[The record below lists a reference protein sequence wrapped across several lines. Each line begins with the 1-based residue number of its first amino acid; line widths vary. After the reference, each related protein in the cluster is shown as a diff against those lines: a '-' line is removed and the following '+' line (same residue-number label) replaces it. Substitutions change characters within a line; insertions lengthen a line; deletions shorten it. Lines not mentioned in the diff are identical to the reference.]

1 MTFDL
6 VGVGEP
12 LVAFLPDRIGPLR
25 AVPTFERAMAGAEC
39 NVLIGATRL
48 GLRCALA
55 SRVGHDEF
63 RACYVAPRHC
73 GEPALTF
80 RTSLSIPTRPPA
92 STSASDQR
100 SATAPNPSTTAPA
113 APRAASRPGQSWLT
127 LTEHCA
133 LFLTT
138 GITALLSQSAHDA
151 VGEALTRARRAEAT
165 IVFDPNLRKGL
176 WGSDR
181 AAELLVPLLQHVDI
195 YIGGEEETRALLN
208 TSAED
213 VELAARVAQHG
224 PSEVVIKRAQLGAV
238 AVIGGAAHSQPP
250 YPTGLTDAIGAGDAF
265 AAGYL
270 AVRTRHGS
278 TTEALRAGAVCG
290 AAVCAGGGDWETF
303 RGWRSCSARW
313 RPGRSRR
320 ADLSRRRTGVTAPRP
335 GAIVTSA
342 ASRVPSRSPS
352 RG

>member
-55 SRVGHDEF
+55 SRVGDDEF
-63 RACYVAPRHC
+63 GAYVTETLRGTGVDVSHVAVDPDAPT
-73 GEPALTF
+73 GIYF
-80 RTSLSIPTRPPA
+80 RE
-92 STSASDQR
+92 R
-100 SATAPNPSTTAPA
+100 SALGHGSKPVYYRTGS
-113 APRAASRPGQSWLT
+113 AASRIRPGDDWLT

-181 AAELLVPLLQHVDI
+181 AAELLVPLLQYVDV
-195 YIGGEEETRALLN
+195 YIGGEEETRVLLK

-213 VELAARVAQHG
+213 VELAARVAENG

-270 AVRTRHGS
+270 AVRTRRGS
-278 TTEALRAGAVCG
+278 TAEALRAGAVCG

-303 RGWRSCSARW
+303 PR
-313 RPGRSRR
+313 
-320 ADLSRRRTGVTAPRP
+320 LEELQRTL
-335 GAIVTSA
+335 A
-342 ASRVPSRSPS
+342 AWPVAE
-352 RG
+352 G